1 MKAGAITCHQCTLY
15 GPPCI
20 TRICSA
26 VFYTLDCIG
35 PATPASVYSYH
46 TPVAAGEVLIPADAV
61 HMAILFK
68 YKTLDDNTEDPQ
80 AAT

>member
-1 MKAGAITCHQCTLY
+1 MYLVRPTMYNTHLLRCT
-15 GPPCI
+15 I
-20 TRICSA
+20 

-68 YKTLDDNTEDPQ
+68 YKTQDS
-80 AAT
+80 